1 MNRVGRACR
10 SYLAVAFG
18 LAAIATLTGCGGQ
31 ANIVSAASS
40 TPTAAHFTVAPSV
53 INFGDV
59 TVGTQATQNV
69 SLANSGTTA
78 ITVSQANVTG
88 SGFSLAS
95 SAPALPIVVDAGQTV
110 SIAVVFAPTTATTD
124 DGSLTIATSDSSSA
138 LAVSLHGNGRP
149 NRGPLVANPTSLSF
163 GSVTVGQS
171 STLSVAVTNTG
182 TATATIS
189 SAAVT
194 GAGMSLAS
202 NTPAFPLSAAGQ
214 SVSFGVVFAPQ
225 TATSVTGAL
234 TITSNAAVSTL
245 AVGLSGT
252 GASAPVKGPLT
263 ANPTSLSFGSV
274 TVGQSSTL
282 SVAVTNTGTA
292 TATISSAAVTGAGM
306 SLASNTP
313 AFPLSVAAGQS
324 VSFGVVFAPQT
335 ATSVTGALTITS
347 NAAVSTLA
355 VGLSGTGA
363 SAPVKGP
370 LTANPTSLSFG
381 SVTVGQ
387 SSTLSVAVTNTGTAT
402 ATISSAAVTGAGMSL
417 ASNTPAFPLS
427 VAAGQSVSFGVVFAP
442 QASGSITGS
451 LTIASDAT
459 NASLSVGL
467 SGTGAKQHSVALT
480 WQASASPVNGYNVYR
495 SQVSGGPYTLV
506 STTLLTT
513 ASFTDTT
520 VLDGQTYYYVVT
532 GVDSQGVESAYS
544 NQVQVTIPSF

>member
-202 NTPAFPLSAAGQ
+202 NTPAFPLS
-214 SVSFGVVFAPQ
+214 
-225 TATSVTGAL
+225 
-234 TITSNAAVSTL
+234 
-245 AVGLSGT
+245 
-252 GASAPVKGPLT
+252 
-263 ANPTSLSFGSV
+263 
-274 TVGQSSTL
+274 
-282 SVAVTNTGTA
+282 
-292 TATISSAAVTGAGM
+292 
-306 SLASNTP
+306 
-313 AFPLSVAAGQS
+313 VAAGQS
-324 VSFGVVFAPQT
+324 VSFGVVFAPQ
-335 ATSVTGALTITS
+335 ASGSITGSLTIASDAT
-347 NAAVSTLA
+347 NASLS